1 MVAASPFASLP
12 GRLPAAGRPSP
23 IGVLLV
29 RYLGFILTNRRF
41 LAFGFAMAFF
51 SAFGQTYFIA
61 LFNAD
66 LRAVF
71 GLGHGGLGAVY
82 GLATLCAA
90 GLMLAAGPLIDR
102 LDLRL
107 YAGLV
112 AAGLAGACLVMATV
126 PAASVLFLFLAF
138 LLLRFFGQGL
148 MSHVSATAMA
158 RYFSEGRGRA
168 LSLAS
173 LGFAGAE
180 AAMPPIAVALIA
192 ALGWRQAWGV
202 IGLALA
208 VGLVPLVLWLLRGHA
223 ARHAAYT
230 GRTAASEDGV
240 RHWSRA
246 EMLRDPV
253 FFLLLPAMLAPAF
266 INTGVFFN
274 QTTLVAAKGWTLPL
288 FAAGFAVY
296 AAATVAGALATGAL
310 VDRVGALRLFALV
323 LLPQALGLA
332 LLSGLEAP
340 AVIFAYMA
348 LAGCTMGAFN
358 ASHGALLAET
368 YGTAHLG
375 AIRSLFLSLMVVST
389 AVAPALMGWLLDT
402 GTGIEAILL
411 MFIAYIGAATA
422 LVPLAV
428 RRAGARR
435 AP

>member
-1 MVAASPFASLP
+1 
-12 GRLPAAGRPSP
+12 
-23 IGVLLV
+23 V
-29 RYLGFILTNRRF
+29 RYLSFVLSNRRF

-66 LRAVF
+66 LRALF
-71 GLGHGGLGAVY
+71 GLGHGGLGTVY
-82 GLATLCAA
+82 GLATLSSA
-90 GLMLAAGPLIDR
+90 GLMLAVGPLIDR

-112 AAGLAGACLVMATV
+112 AAGVAGACLFMAAV
-126 PAASVLFLFLAF
+126 PVASVVFLFLAF

-158 RYFSEGRGRA
+158 RYFREGRGRA

-173 LGFAGAE
+173 LGFAGSE
-180 AAMPPIAVALIA
+180 AVMPPIAVGLIA
-192 ALGWRQAWGV
+192 ALGWRQAWGT
-202 IGLALA
+202 IGLVLA

-223 ARHAAYT
+223 ARHAAYV
-230 GRTAASEDGV
+230 GGAATPEAGV

-296 AAATVAGALATGAL
+296 ALATIAGALGTGVL
-310 VDRVGALRLFALV
+310 VDRTGALRLFVLV
-323 LLPQALGLA
+323 LLPHAVGLA
-332 LLSGLEAP
+332 LLSTLEAP
-340 AVIFAYMA
+340 PVIFAYMA
-348 LAGCTMGAFN
+348 LAGLTMGAFN
-358 ASHGALLAET
+358 TGHGALLAEV

-389 AVAPALMGWLLDT
+389 AAAPALMGWLLDA
-402 GTGIEAILL
+402 GTGIETILL
-411 MFIAYIGAATA
+411 LFIVYIALATA
-422 LVPLAV
+422 LVPPAV
-428 RRAGARR
+428 RRARARR
-435 AP
+435 VA